1 MDVDSESEM
10 IKNGHILGTRGSY
23 LSVLDSQKNIAPIMD
38 AVLVDIEGTG
48 QVCSLSLSLHILNYV
63 DKMHLATNHDMLRRQ
78 KFRVVKYSPTW
89 RRFRRTG
96 IRSRIFKQYKCLG
109 SQKHVSRCV
118 SRLAWPVQSHLNF
131 QVSEDSHILVSTLQS
146 TSLFKINDVNGTLSL
161 SYVEGDALSGL
172 RVDVPTLAFANVAR
186 RVKVGNAPAKYE
198 NSSLVVQVTAR
209 GVFLL
214 ELDPVIGSH
223 VEVNRWIPE
232 GQGTFGERQ
241 RDIVAA
247 SVNPS
252 QVVIA
257 LHGGKLIVLSIA
269 EKDELRVMS

>member
-1 MDVDSESEM
+1 M
-10 IKNGHILGTRGSY
+10 
-23 LSVLDSQKNIAPIMD
+23 
-38 AVLVDIEGTG
+38 
-48 QVCSLSLSLHILNYV
+48 
-63 DKMHLATNHDMLRRQ
+63 
-78 KFRVVKYSPTW
+78 
-89 RRFRRTG
+89 
-96 IRSRIFKQYKCLG
+96 
-109 SQKHVSRCV
+109 

-161 SYVEGDALSGL
+161 SYVEGDVLSGL
-172 RVDVPTLAFANVAR
+172 RVDLPTLAFANVAR

-214 ELDPVIGSH
+214 ELDPVTGSH
-223 VEVNRWIPE
+223 LEVNRWIPE
-232 GQGTFGERQ
+232 GQGTFGEKQ

-252 QVVIA
+252 QVAVA
-257 LHGGKLIVLSIA
+257 LFGGKLIVLSIA
-269 EKDELRVMS
+269 ENDELRVMS